1 MKKHILIVDDEAP
14 IRELL
19 DQYLSGK
26 GYRVTAVETA
36 VEAQRV
42 AVSDPPALLISDL
55 QLEDSDGLEMI
66 DRLKSSFPPNT
77 PIILLTGVLFDP
89 QVVRETLSKKITSYF
104 QKTTPL
110 TRILDEVKRLVG
122 S

>member
-1 MKKHILIVDDEAP
+1 MKKHILIVDDEAS
-14 IRELL
+14 IRDLL

-26 GYRVTAVETA
+26 GYRVTAVESA

-55 QLEDSDGLEMI
+55 QLEDSDGLDMI
-66 DRLKSSFPPNT
+66 DHLKSSMPATT

-89 QVVRETLSKKITSYF
+89 QVVRETLSKKITCYF

-110 TRILDEVKRLVG
+110 TRILEEVRRLIG
-122 S
+122 Q